1 MRDYQ
6 VATWLALISEIEKS
20 GCWPAGNNPVPSRP
34 SGSSHAAFD
43 FLCAVRCF
51 LHYQQARDLNTLTY
65 ELQSEAAAAG
75 IGLKECAETNPAEW
89 MRQYF
94 RHARAIQR
102 LDVLFDEIRPARSGL
117 YRLFESRK
125 SRLSNADFL
134 VVDGRVF
141 LRQLSSVEDSAIL
154 FAIFEFIERHDIT
167 LCSENVSCVES
178 ALETAPEFDEL
189 HLWAN

>member
-1 MRDYQ
+1 S
-6 VATWLALISEIEKS
+6 V
-20 GCWPAGNNPVPSRP
+20 NNPGAFTVAIP
-34 SGSSHAAFD
+34 SHAAVD

-51 LHYQQARDLNTLTY
+51 LHYQPAHDLNTLTY

-75 IGLKECAETNPAEW
+75 IELKERVESNPAEW

-94 RHARAIQR
+94 RHARSIQR

-125 SRLSNADFL
+125 SRLSNADFS

-141 LRQLSSVEDSAIL
+141 LRELSSVEDPAIL
-154 FAIFEFIERHDIT
+154 FALFEFIARHGLNLSSQSER
-167 LCSENVSCVES
+167 SAES
-178 ALETAPEFDEL
+178 SLEKA
-189 HLWAN
+189 